1 VVKRVEAEG
10 EDRALRERLD
20 KLSGDIAA
28 QRSGEGAGQ
37 AGEDLTGKG
46 AGQAINLGFR
56 VLTEFVSAIAV
67 GTFIGWLLDRVLGT
81 SPFLLIIFLMLG
93 MAAGLW
99 TIYRIAMPAGQG
111 GKTK

>member
-1 VVKRVEAEG
+1 MKKRTDAEG

-28 QRSGEGAGQ
+28 QRSGEGAGE
-37 AGEDLTGKG
+37 AGDDLAGKG

-67 GTFIGWLLDRVLGT
+67 GTFIGWLLDRFLGT
-81 SPFLLIIFLMLG
+81 SPILLIIFLMLG
-93 MAAGLW
+93 MAAGFW
-99 TIYRIAMPAGQG
+99 TIYRIAMPERRGD
-111 GKTK
+111 KTK